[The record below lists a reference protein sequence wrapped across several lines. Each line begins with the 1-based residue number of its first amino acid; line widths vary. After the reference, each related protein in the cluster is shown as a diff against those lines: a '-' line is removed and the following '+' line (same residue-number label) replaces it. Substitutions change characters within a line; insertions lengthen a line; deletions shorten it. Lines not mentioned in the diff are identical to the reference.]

1 MPERCEACGVAFT
14 DVELADRE
22 QHVHTDWDG
31 SDVHES
37 CCLKCRWA
45 KKPTVETVTVKG
57 GWL

>member
-14 DVELADRE
+14 DVELDDRE

-31 SDVHES
+31 DDVHS
-37 CCLKCRWA
+37 TCCLTCQRFGPA
-45 KKPTVETVTVKG
+45 VETVTVKG